1 MIEYPI
7 RKYDKLNRVIYIDW
21 NGVERSIYMYW
32 DDTEKVKIK
41 YRLYSSDAEVEAYD
55 KNGKVIIRNVSGK
68 FVLDLPKLSIRNGRV
83 SYYVDKKKLKE
94 WQEKLENNKNKS

>member
-7 RKYDKLNRVIYIDW
+7 KKYDKLNRVIYVDW
-21 NGVERSIYMYW
+21 NGVERCINIYW
-32 DDTEKVKIK
+32 GDTDKIKIK
-41 YRLYSSDAEVEAYD
+41 YRLYSSDAEVWAYD

-68 FVLDLPKLSIRNGRV
+68 FVLDLPRLKIKNNIV
-83 SYYVDKKKLKE
+83 TYNVDKNKLKE